1 MFKEH
6 QLGTLKVGKKADIV
20 LINIDQ
26 PHIQPTHYL
35 LNTLIESVNSNDIM
49 DCIVDGKILMR
60 NREVLTLDEEKIK
73 YESKLPMKELSMRA
87 NI

>member
-1 MFKEH
+1 
-6 QLGTLKVGKKADIV
+6 
-20 LINIDQ
+20 
-26 PHIQPTHYL
+26 
-35 LNTLIESVNSNDIM
+35 M

-60 NREVLTLDEEKIK
+60 NREALTLDAEKIK